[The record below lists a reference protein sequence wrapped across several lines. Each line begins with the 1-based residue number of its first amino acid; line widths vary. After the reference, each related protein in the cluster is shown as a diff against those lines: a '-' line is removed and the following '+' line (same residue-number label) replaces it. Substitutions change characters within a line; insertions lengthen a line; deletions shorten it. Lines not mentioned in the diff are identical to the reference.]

1 MCKWV
6 WKGLL
11 FFVYFSCLVNARAQ
25 QPNALRLN
33 GVCQF
38 TQPNLHAF
46 DVRQS
51 PWNEHHFGDYI
62 CAVIQFYNLPD
73 NFSKQRLKQATGIL
87 LLQYVP
93 DHCYFAIIPLQVSK
107 KQLADFSIRGIYT
120 LTPDV
125 KLAPSLKEGA
135 YASHILAGD
144 NTLRVN
150 VLCFKHPDTAA
161 MRPNLASYGLVVRQW
176 PAAQPLFEVLVAADK
191 LHDLARLPFVQYIE
205 PGYGPV
211 QYDNQTEVRNHRANY
226 LNSGLV
232 FDYDGKGVW
241 IALNDD
247 GLVAN
252 HIDVVGRID
261 NDAVQGLDE
270 GNHGNHLA
278 GTILGAGNL
287 EERARGHA
295 PGASIKTYM
304 AYANY
309 QPVYGGWYDVPV
321 SYYNP
326 GVTITNTAVSDI
338 VCNEGYNS
346 LSQLLDQQVHD
357 FPLLNHVLSAGNS
370 GQENCG
376 PLPGFYNITGGHKVA
391 KNCITVGAI
400 DKFDKLFDLSSR
412 GPARDGRLKPECVAS
427 GVDVYSTFGS
437 NDYKI
442 LSGTSMACAA
452 VSGSLALLTQAYRQM
467 YNKTPP
473 SSLLK
478 AALLNT
484 CDDMGWAGPDWKHG
498 YGRINVRNAY
508 KVLELQRFFF
518 DTIENNQK
526 KNYTFKVPGGVRQLR
541 IMLYWHDAP
550 AALGA
555 PKDLVNDLQLQLIL
569 PNGNLVNPWILDPT
583 PVKDSLNK
591 PAWRGIDTLN
601 NCEQITLNNPAAA
614 DYTLMI
620 TGAHVPMGPQPFV
633 VVYDFLYDEVV
644 LTYPIG
650 GESWAPYQKEIIRWD
665 TYGQLKPLTLEIS
678 YDDGATWSVVAQLD
692 SFARYYEITVP
703 PIVAGFCRVRISRPD
718 ASSESGA
725 VSIMNVP
732 TGLTWNQICPL
743 NAKLSWQPVPGAT
756 QYEVYLLK
764 STSMELIGTTSKTFF
779 DITGLNVNKTDWVSV
794 RALSVNN
801 VRSQRSRAYMK
812 PTGLLNCTLTHNV
825 AISSV
830 APAPYQFYSCM
841 PLEQVPISLTVVN
854 TGQHTM
860 SGFTVGYKI
869 NDLAPV
875 TESLAQPV
883 EVQKS
888 VTYTFQTQAN
898 LSGAGVYEISC
909 WISHDDDQ
917 NPWDDTLRYILE
929 ILPGSVLPLPIYQNF
944 DSVPLCETTNN
955 CEEGV
960 CMLGSIGLNL
970 ANNVFDHIDWR
981 VHSGPTTGSQTGP
994 SADYNSSDGKG
1005 RYIYVE
1011 AGSCHSKQAHWLIPC
1026 LDLTTAIHPQLT
1038 FADHMYGNGMGSLS
1052 IDVFHHGKWHLDYY
1066 HKNGNQGNQWN
1077 TNTVD
1082 LSAFAGSTIA
1092 LRFRATTGTNS
1103 NSDLAVDNVQ
1113 IIDAANLN
1121 VAMTTSG
1128 TFCTDSALTFY
1139 NISDGLAKTV
1149 TWLFEPDGQPA
1160 FLAGTDTAVVTFATP
1175 GVKTVTLTVSNDFK
1189 TVSYTDTF
1197 FVAEAPKA
1205 QFSFSLEDD
1214 GSFAFHNTTVG
1225 SDSFVWA
1232 FGDGTFSNAYEPTHI
1247 YATPGQYEV
1256 VLIAYNSCGHDST
1269 SQLLIVASPPTSYRQ
1284 EFWNVFPNP
1293 FDQVV
1298 CIEPCSSGDT
1308 FYEVQVFHISGV
1320 KMAQVSSQFDR
1331 ATCCVQLPGLAT
1343 GVYVLKLTSPTH
1355 TAFQKIVHR

>member
-1 MCKWV
+1 MCKW
-6 WKGLL
+6 GRRCAFLL
-11 FFVYFSCLVNARAQ
+11 VYFICLDNAGAQ
-25 QPNALRLN
+25 QPTALRLN
-33 GVCQF
+33 GVCQY

-46 DVRQS
+46 DSRQF
-51 PWNEHHFGDYI
+51 PWSAHRWGDYL
-62 CAVIQFYNLPD
+62 CAVIQFYKLPD
-73 NFSKQRLKQATGIL
+73 KTSRQRLKQTAGIV

-93 DHCYFAIIPLQVSK
+93 DHCYFALIPVQVTK
-107 KQLADFSIRGIYT
+107 KQLQDHSIRGIYT
-120 LTPDV
+120 LTPDL

-135 YASHILAGD
+135 YAPHIVAGD
-144 NTLRVN
+144 NALRVN
-150 VLCFKHPDTAA
+150 VLCFKHPDTAI
-161 MRPNLASYGLVVRQW
+161 MRTDLASYGLVVRHW
-176 PAAQPLFEVLVAADK
+176 PAAQPLFEVVIAADR

-211 QYDNQTEVRNHRANY
+211 RFDNHTEVRNHRANY

-232 FDYDGKGVW
+232 LDYDGSGVW

-252 HIDVVGRID
+252 HIDFVGRID

-287 EERARGHA
+287 EERGRGHA

-309 QPVYGGWYDVPV
+309 QPVYGGWYDIPV
-321 SYYNP
+321 SYYTP
-326 GVTITNTAVSDI
+326 GVTITNTAVSDM

-400 DKFDKLFDLSSR
+400 DKSDKLFDLSSR
-412 GPARDGRLKPECVAS
+412 GPARDGRLKPECMAS
-427 GVDVYSTFGS
+427 GVDVSSTYGA
-437 NDYKI
+437 NDYKTM
-442 LSGTSMACAA
+442 SGTSMACAA

-467 YNKTPP
+467 YNQTPP
-473 SSLLK
+473 SALLK
-478 AALLNT
+478 AAVLNT

-518 DTIENNQK
+518 DTIENNQT
-526 KNYTFKVPGGVRQLR
+526 KNYVFKVPAGVRQLR

-569 PNGNLVNPWILDPT
+569 PNGNPINPWILDPT

-614 DYTLMI
+614 DYTLLVG
-620 TGAHVPMGPQPFV
+620 GAHVPMGPQPFV

-678 YDDGATWSVVAQLD
+678 YDDGVTWSVVAQLD
-692 SFARYYEITVP
+692 SFERSYEITVP
-703 PIVAGFCRVRISRPD
+703 PITAGLCRVRISRPD

-725 VSIMNVP
+725 ISIMNVP
-732 TGLTWNQICPL
+732 TGLTWSQICPL
-743 NAKLSWQPVPGAT
+743 NATLSWQPVPGAT
-756 QYEVYLLK
+756 QYEVYLLGPA
-764 STSMELIGTTSKTFF
+764 TMEPIGTTNKTFY
-779 DITGLNVNKTDWVSV
+779 DIKGLNVNNTDWVSV
-794 RALSVNN
+794 RALSANN
-801 VRSQRSRAYMK
+801 VRSQRSRAHVK

-830 APAPYQFYSCM
+830 TPAPYQFYSCM
-841 PLEQVPISLTVVN
+841 PLDQVPLSLTVAN
-854 TGQHTM
+854 TGQHTI
-860 SGFTVGYKI
+860 SGLTVSYKI
-869 NDLAPV
+869 NDFAPV
-875 TESLAQPV
+875 TEFLAQPV

-888 VTYTFQTQAN
+888 VTYTFQALAN
-898 LSGAGVYEISC
+898 LSSAGVYEISC
-909 WISHDDDQ
+909 WIANDEDQ
-917 NPWDDTLRYILE
+917 NPWDDTLRYTLE
-929 ILPGSVLPLPIYQNF
+929 VLPGSALPLPLYQNF
-944 DSVPLCETTNN
+944 DSVPLCETSNN

-960 CMLGSIGLNL
+960 CVLGTLGLNL
-970 ANNVFDHIDWR
+970 ANHVFDQIDWR

-1026 LDLTTAIHPQLT
+1026 VDLTTIFHPQLI
-1038 FADHMYGNGMGSLS
+1038 FADHMYGSGMGSLS
-1052 IDVFHHGKWHLDYY
+1052 IDVFHQGSWHLDFYQ
-1066 HKNGNQGNQWN
+1066 KSGNQGNQWN

-1082 LSAFAGSTIA
+1082 LSAFAGTIIA

-1121 VAMTTSG
+1121 AAMTTSG
-1128 TFCTDSALTFY
+1128 AFCIDSSLTFCNTSE
-1139 NISDGLAKTV
+1139 GWVEMV
-1149 TWLFEPDGQPA
+1149 TWTFEPDGQPA
-1160 FLAGTDTAVVTFATP
+1160 FLNGTDTAVVTFAAP
-1175 GVKTVTLTVSNDFK
+1175 GYKTVTLTVSNDFK

-1205 QFSFSLEDD
+1205 QFSFLLEDD
-1214 GSFAFHNTTVG
+1214 GSFAFLNTTEAA
-1225 SDSFVWA
+1225 DSFLWF
-1232 FGDGTFSNAYEPTHI
+1232 FGDGTFSTAYEPTHV
-1247 YATPGQYEV
+1247 YAQPGQYEV
-1256 VLIAYNSCGHDST
+1256 VLIAYNQCGHDST
-1269 SQLLIVASPPTSYRQ
+1269 SQLLTVTGKPSNYPR
-1284 EFWNVFPNP
+1284 ELWNVFPNP
-1293 FDQVV
+1293 FDQFV
-1298 CIEPCSSGDT
+1298 CIEPCMTGGA
-1308 FYEVQVFHISGV
+1308 FHEVQVFHISGV
-1320 KMAQVSSQFDR
+1320 QMALVSSQFDR
-1331 ATCCVQLPGLAT
+1331 ATCCVQLPGLAA
-1343 GVYVLKLTSPTH
+1343 GVYILKLTST
-1355 TAFQKIVHR
+1355 TRTTFQKLVRR